1 MSFDV
6 ERAREFGATMDFGRT
21 TGDYRRYRPGFPTA
35 FFETL
40 VARGWLA
47 PGQAALDLATGTG
60 AVARGLARAG
70 ATVTAADIAAELIH
84 VADALDDAA
93 DVKVRYVRAPA
104 EGTGLPA
111 ASVDLVTV
119 GQAWHWFDRPR
130 AAAEVRRLLRPG
142 GRVVIA
148 HFDWIPLPGS
158 VAAATEGLI
167 LKHSP
172 RWPMAGGNGVY
183 PTWLRDLSEA
193 GFAGIET
200 FSFDA
205 DVPFTHV
212 QWQGRVRASAPIQG
226 SLSAEEVAAFDDE
239 LNALLRAR
247 FASEPLQV
255 LHRCWAA
262 SGVAP

>member
-1 MSFDV
+1 
-6 ERAREFGATMDFGRT
+6 MDFGRT
-21 TGDYRRYRPGFPTA
+21 TGDYRRYRPGFPQA
-35 FFETL
+35 FFDTL
-40 VARGWLA
+40 TARGWLR

-104 EGTGLPA
+104 EDTGLPA
-111 ASVDLVTV
+111 ARFDLVTV

-130 AAAEVRRLLRPG
+130 AAGEVRRLLRSG

-148 HFDWIPLPGS
+148 HFDWIPLPGN

-167 LKHSP
+167 LKHNP
-172 RWPMAGGNGVY
+172 RWPMSGGNGIY
-183 PTWLRDLSEA
+183 PAWLRDLAEA
-193 GFAGIET
+193 GFAGVET

-205 DVPFTHV
+205 DVSFPHV
-212 QWQGRVRASAPIQG
+212 AWQGRVRASAPIQG
-226 SLSAEEVAAFDDE
+226 SLTTEEVAAFDGE
-239 LNALLRAR
+239 LSALLRAR
-247 FASEPLQV
+247 FPAEPLQV

-262 SGVAP
+262 SAVTP

>member
-1 MSFDV
+1 MPSDV
-6 ERAREFGATMDFGRT
+6 ERAREFGATLDFGRT
-21 TGDYRRYRPGFPTA
+21 TGDYRRYRPGFPQA
-35 FFETL
+35 FFDSL
-40 VARGWLA
+40 AARGWLRS
-47 PGQAALDLATGTG
+47 GQAALDLATGTG

-70 ATVTAADIAAELIH
+70 ATVTAADIAGELMH

-104 EGTGLPA
+104 EDTGLPA
-111 ASVDLVTV
+111 ASFDLVTV

-148 HFDWIPLPGS
+148 HFDWIPLPGT
-158 VAAATEGLI
+158 VAAATEALI
-167 LKHSP
+167 LKHNP
-172 RWPMAGGNGVY
+172 RWPLAGGNGVY
-183 PTWLRDLSEA
+183 PTWLRDLAEA
-193 GFAGIET
+193 GFAAIET
-200 FSFDA
+200 FSFDL

-226 SLSAEEVAAFDDE
+226 SLSAEEVATFDAE
-239 LNALLRAR
+239 LQTLLRAR
-247 FASEPLQV
+247 FATEPLQV

-262 SGVAP
+262 SGLAP